1 MVTHINIIKGNMSDF
16 NWNNTLSE
24 GIREIFKLTKKLGGT
39 ISGNNIGYVQKEYID
54 VVFSKKL
61 NYKKE

>member
-1 MVTHINIIKGNMSDF
+1 MSDF

-39 ISGNNIGYVQKEYID
+39 ISGDMELVSFKKSIWMLFFLK
-54 VVFSKKL
+54 KKL
-61 NYKKE
+61 NYKRNKKII